1 VPGFLMRRLAD
12 DERRLADDE
21 RRLAVRTSA
30 AWR

>member
-1 VPGFLMRRLAD
+1 MRRLAD